1 MRKSSST
8 STDDCA
14 VVKSIKEIGDC
25 IGKEMVAEF
34 VEEDET
40 LEILREIGAD
50 DAHNGTSQVSTK
62 QLQPVHRPYRR
73 SVLLLHP

>member
-8 STDDCA
+8 AADDCA
-14 VVKSIKEIGDC
+14 VVKPIKEIGDC
-25 IGKEMVAEF
+25 MGKGMIAEF
-34 VEEDET
+34 VEDDET

-62 QLQPVHRPYRR
+62 PLQPVHRPYRR

>member
-1 MRKSSST
+1 M
-8 STDDCA
+8 
-14 VVKSIKEIGDC
+14 
-25 IGKEMVAEF
+25 GKEMIAEF
-34 VEEDET
+34 VEDDET

-62 QLQPVHRPYRR
+62 PLQPVHRPYRR